1 MRVKLSMLKRFFE
14 RSQRPV
20 HTLLPALLL
29 SCFSIAPLHADQER
43 NWSDFLN
50 GDHRSVENQQRD
62 RYRHPRET
70 LSFFGVK
77 PCDTVV
83 ELWPGPLGWYT
94 EILAPML
101 RDCGQLITAQ
111 FDAGHEIEFYRDAR
125 QRFEAKLSDR
135 PDIYDRVKV
144 TTLAPP
150 QQIDI
155 APAGSADVVL
165 TFRNIHNWLKRDQ
178 LDSVLKAAYRAL
190 KPGGVLGVVE
200 HRADALFNRA
210 EMIESGYVSE
220 ALMAE
225 RARAAGFRLL
235 ARSEINANPHDF
247 KRHPKGV
254 WTLPP
259 TLRLGDE
266 DLERYLA
273 IGESDRMTLKFI
285 KR

>member
-1 MRVKLSMLKRFFE
+1 MLKIYCK
-14 RSQRPV
+14 RSLSFKPV
-20 HTLLPALLL
+20 HALLML
-29 SCFSIAPLHADQER
+29 FSFAAMVQPAAAEV
-43 NWSDFLN
+43 NWPELLN

-62 RYRHPRET
+62 RYRNPAKT
-70 LSFFGVK
+70 LSFFGVE
-77 PCDTVV
+77 PCKTVV

-94 EILAPML
+94 EILAPLL
-101 RDCGQLITAQ
+101 RDCGQLYTAQ
-111 FDAGHEIEFYRDAR
+111 FDPSHEVGFYRDAR

-150 QQIDI
+150 HHKTI

-178 LDSVLKAAYRAL
+178 LDAVLAAAHRAL

-200 HRADALFNRA
+200 HRADALFNIE
-210 EMIESGYVSE
+210 EMIETGYVSE
-220 ALMAE
+220 ALMIQRAE
-225 RARAAGFRLL
+225 AAGFRLL
-235 ARSEINANPHDF
+235 AKSEINANPHDF
-247 KRHPKGV
+247 RRHPKGV
-254 WTLPP
+254 WSLPP
-259 TLRLGDE
+259 TLRLGDQ